1 MSDALFN
8 GLGNGLD
15 ASTLDR
21 SETERKNTLE
31 QAKRW
36 ALALGEQLSYTA
48 PPQTDMETSD
58 WRTGAG
64 DMTPAQTPAAAGGA
78 LVGDAGE
85 AANTDEKRMI
95 VRVDAGDLGQ
105 VALLVDREKGAM
117 RVTIGVQGSAAE
129 AAVQVE
135 RAALIQSLQNAGIH
149 VDSVNVVR
157 GAGFGTVLAPPPRN
171 SAPTE
176 ARESSEGTVTDSE
189 AERRRLARK
198 LNLIG

>member
-8 GLGNGLD
+8 GLGKGLD
-15 ASTLDR
+15 ASTPDR

-36 ALALGEQLSYTA
+36 ALALGEQLAYTA
-48 PPQTDMETSD
+48 PLQSEMETSD
-58 WRTGAG
+58 WRVGAG
-64 DMTPAQTPAAAGGA
+64 DMTPAQTPATTSGAA
-78 LVGDAGE
+78 VGDAGE
-85 AANTDEKRMI
+85 AANADEKRMI
-95 VRVDAGDLGQ
+95 VRVDGGDLGE

-129 AAVQVE
+129 AALQVE

-157 GAGFGTVLAPPPRN
+157 GAGFGTVLAPPRN
-171 SAPTE
+171 SAATD
-176 ARESSEGTVTDSE
+176 ARESSEGTVTDSQ